1 MTNTIILLNTKINWI
16 IIKIEVFSFA
26 ALFVLYPYLTIHMRE
41 LGISVEETA
50 VMNAVTPVI
59 AIIMPPLAGMAA
71 DRVGNFRVSIFSLL
85 IRCELSLLSLKV
97 FQRSFLF
104 INLTRLSAV
113 RVYQHCNNITN
124 CFGNVEQS
132 KKQTPWFYEDRMALH
147 WVSCFCSLAC
157 ALRGAKSSERLIK
170 I

>member
-1 MTNTIILLNTKINWI
+1 M
-16 IIKIEVFSFA
+16 FFA

-71 DRVGNFRVSIFSLL
+71 DRVGNFRVSIFFSLL
-85 IRCELSLLSLKV
+85 IRYKLSLLSLKV

-104 INLTRLSAV
+104 VNLTRLSAV

-124 CFGNVEQS
+124 CFGNVEQG
-132 KKQTPWFYEDRMALH
+132 KKQTP
-147 WVSCFCSLAC
+147 
-157 ALRGAKSSERLIK
+157 
-170 I
+170 